1 MFIELISESE
11 EKSAESPKR
20 KKVLVMD
27 EEELV
32 RDVVGLMLDK
42 LGYDVSL
49 SKDGNEAIEQYKN
62 SKASN
67 ENFAAV
73 ILDLAVK
80 GGMGGEEAC
89 MRLLEIVPSVICI
102 ASSGYPDDLVLMEF
116 ERYGFKGSIAKP
128 YRINGLCEVL
138 QEVIGG
144 HFEKKT
150 EHHLRGNPPIRR
162 TGF

>member
-1 MFIELISESE
+1 MRIEQICESVK
-11 EKSAESPKR
+11 KSAGGLKR

-32 RDVVGLMLDK
+32 RDVLGLMLDK
-42 LGYDVSL
+42 LGYNVSL
-49 SKDGNEAIEQYKN
+49 SKDGSEAIEQYKN

-80 GGMGGEEAC
+80 GGMGGKEAC
-89 MRLLEIVPSVICI
+89 RRLLEIDPSVVCI

-138 QEVIGG
+138 HEVI
-144 HFEKKT
+144 K
-150 EHHLRGNPPIRR
+150 GNIK
-162 TGF
+162 